1 MEEIKVNK
9 TDLLVA
15 YSSANRQQKE
25 ILEKLY
31 GKELFAV
38 GWLEITSKE
47 KEEFVGKRFFE
58 LCCACYGLTV
68 KMDY

>member
-15 YSSANRQQKE
+15 YSSANQQQKE

-31 GKELFAV
+31 GKELFV
-38 GWLEITSKE
+38 VDW
-47 KEEFVGKRFFE
+47 
-58 LCCACYGLTV
+58 
-68 KMDY
+68 

>member
-15 YSSANRQQKE
+15 YSSANQQQKE

-31 GKELFAV
+31 GKELFV
-38 GWLEITSKE
+38 VDWWEITSKE
-47 KEEFVGKRFFE
+47 KAEFAVSGFSS
-58 LCCACYGLTV
+58 CAV
-68 KMDY
+68 HAMV

>member
-1 MEEIKVNK
+1 MEEMKVNK
-9 TDLLVA
+9 TDLLVV

-38 GWLEITSKE
+38 DW
-47 KEEFVGKRFFE
+47 
-58 LCCACYGLTV
+58 
-68 KMDY
+68 

>member
-15 YSSANRQQKE
+15 YNSANRQQKE

-31 GKELFAV
+31 GKE
-38 GWLEITSKE
+38 I
-47 KEEFVGKRFFE
+47 FV
-58 LCCACYGLTV
+58 V
-68 KMDY
+68 DW

>member
-15 YSSANRQQKE
+15 YNSANQQQKE

-31 GKELFAV
+31 GKDLFAID
-38 GWLEITSKE
+38 W
-47 KEEFVGKRFFE
+47 
-58 LCCACYGLTV
+58 
-68 KMDY
+68 